1 MLVLCTLFR
10 QSLNEPGL
18 RFFLIILI
26 TSDSVFPVFSFISF
40 LFVYESVAMSAF
52 PQPRD
57 VQYHESLSGLTLSE
71 DDFLA
76 LLEKVIGESKYVQN
90 NPRQGLV
97 PEEGRVAAHILGEL
111 EPYSTSNGGPL
122 EITKLEYVP
131 NRPNI
136 NGKSTQNRSK
146 IEHKSTKNRPG
157 AKNVAHFVLGAV
169 LEASWRRLGGV

>member
-1 MLVLCTLFR
+1 
-10 QSLNEPGL
+10 
-18 RFFLIILI
+18 
-26 TSDSVFPVFSFISF
+26 
-40 LFVYESVAMSAF
+40 MSAF

-131 NRPNI
+131 TRPNI
-136 NGKSTQNRSK
+136 KINPGATLGRLAYSSIWTSSRSK
-146 IEHKSTKNRPG
+146 
-157 AKNVAHFVLGAV
+157 LGNGTR
-169 LEASWRRLGGV
+169 SS

>member
-1 MLVLCTLFR
+1 MA
-10 QSLNEPGL
+10 
-18 RFFLIILI
+18 FLL
-26 TSDSVFPVFSFISF
+26 SSPLSISF
-40 LFVYESVAMSAF
+40 FSVWGSQYLCSASPRMEGLSFTLPVHLYTPTPPSFGFLVYFLPVDESIMSAF
-52 PQPRD
+52 PEPRD
-57 VQYHESLSGLTLSE
+57 IQYHESLSGLTLSE
-71 DDFLA
+71 DVFLA

-136 NGKSTQNRSK
+136 K
-146 IEHKSTKNRPG
+146 IKLPG
-157 AKNVAHFVLGAV
+157 ATAGTLA
-169 LEASWRRLGGV
+169 

>member
-1 MLVLCTLFR
+1 
-10 QSLNEPGL
+10 
-18 RFFLIILI
+18 
-26 TSDSVFPVFSFISF
+26 
-40 LFVYESVAMSAF
+40 MSAF

-136 NGKSTQNRSK
+136 K
-146 IEHKSTKNRPG
+146 IKLPG
-157 AKNVAHFVLGAV
+157 ATAGTIGLIGSHMDVVPANP
-169 LEASWRRLGGV
+169 ETWQDRTSNE